1 MSNSTSYYAVFLTNG
16 QVYFG
21 HIKSIDPATIVLVD
35 VFYLQ
40 ANTNIQSSNTNTHKA
55 NANNVQVSLIKLG
68 NEIHGPTDMMM
79 INRTSILFWEEL
91 KNDGKVVQAIKQY
104 KP

>member
-1 MSNSTSYYAVFLTNG
+1 MTNSKSYYAVFLTNG

-21 HIKSIDPATIVLVD
+21 HIKSIDPTTIALVD
-35 VFYLQ
+35 IFYLQ
-40 ANTNIQSSNTNTHKA
+40 ANTNIQSSNTTPPKDNT
-55 NANNVQVSLIKLG
+55 NNVQVSLIKLG

-79 INRTSILFWEEL
+79 INRASVLFWEEL
-91 KNDGKVVQAIKQY
+91 KNDGKVVQSIKQY